1 MKLKLIT
8 FVIGTRPEAIKLSC
22 LINIFKK
29 DRNFKTRVI
38 HTGQH
43 KELVESVL
51 AIFQIK
57 PDITFSAMQESSNLS
72 QSFSI
77 ILNCLDKDFKEISPD
92 FVIVQGD
99 TTTSFAG
106 ALAAYYNN
114 IPVGHVEAGLRTNSL
129 FEPYPE
135 EGNRRLISQIA
146 NLHFAP
152 TEKAFNVLKDSKISG
167 EKYITGNTVIDSLKF
182 IINKKHNLN
191 YKNINL
197 KDKKFILATIHRR
210 ENWGKPLL
218 EIANALKTIVQ
229 TNKNIFLLIPLHP
242 NKIVFEPLME
252 ILENQPRV
260 ILVKSLNYI
269 EFASVLNLSYL
280 ILTDSGGLQEE
291 APALDKPVLV
301 LRNTTERSEGLD
313 SGVLKLIGNKYE
325 NIVKETNKILNDK
338 VLYEKMAMSENPF
351 GDGNASVKI
360 KEIIYDFL
368 IG

>member
-29 DRNFKTRVI
+29 DRNFKVRVI

-43 KELVESVL
+43 QELVESVL

-72 QSFSI
+72 QSFST
-77 ILNCLDKDFKEISPD
+77 ILNYLDKEFKEITPD

-99 TTTSFAG
+99 TTTAFAG
-106 ALAAYYNN
+106 ALAAYYNK

-152 TEKAFNVLKDSKISG
+152 TEKALKKLKETKVSG

-182 IINKKHNLN
+182 IINKKHVLN
-191 YKNINL
+191 YENNDL

-218 EIANALKTIVQ
+218 EIANALKTIIKN
-229 TNKNIFLLIPLHP
+229 NKNIFLLIPLHP
-242 NKIVFEPLME
+242 NKIVFEPLIK
-252 ILENQPRV
+252 ILGNQPRIV
-260 ILVKSLNYI
+260 LVKSLDYL
-269 EFASVLNLSYL
+269 EFISVLSSCYL
-280 ILTDSGGLQEE
+280 ILTDSGGYKKRLQ
-291 APALDKPVLV
+291 L
-301 LRNTTERSEGLD
+301 
-313 SGVLKLIGNKYE
+313 
-325 NIVKETNKILNDK
+325 
-338 VLYEKMAMSENPF
+338 
-351 GDGNASVKI
+351 
-360 KEIIYDFL
+360 
-368 IG
+368 